1 MPCHIENCQFKIPES
16 QLNSHI
22 KLFQETLPESLNYCI
37 FHVPEDNKEN
47 WGEEKKKQFNKDIF
61 DFIDRCLNNNEIM
74 NLSNVIFP
82 EIIDFSDQ
90 NFLKYQLYGGSI
102 C

>member
-1 MPCHIENCQFKIPES
+1 MPCHIENCQFKVQEN
-16 QLNSHI
+16 QLTSHI
-22 KLFQETLPESLNYCI
+22 KLFQETLPQSLKYCI